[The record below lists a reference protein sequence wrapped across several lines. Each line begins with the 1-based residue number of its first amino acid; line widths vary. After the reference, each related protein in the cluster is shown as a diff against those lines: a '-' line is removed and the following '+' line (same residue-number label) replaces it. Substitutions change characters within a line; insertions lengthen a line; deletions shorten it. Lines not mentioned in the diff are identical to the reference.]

1 MEKKEALQQQQFIMT
16 PTAVV
21 MHLVTQLLT
30 KVLCGVEKTK
40 TQNTHTDERE
50 REIYGET
57 GRGNNQLNN
66 NTLIH
71 QPVCMTASDRVKR

>member
-1 MEKKEALQQQQFIMT
+1 MKQNIKFIGKERS
-16 PTAVV
+16 PT
-21 MHLVTQLLT
+21 TT
-30 KVLCGVEKTK
+30 TIY
-40 TQNTHTDERE
+40 NDTHCRSDAPCHAITHGGERE

-71 QPVCMTASDRVKR
+71 QPVCMTASDIIKR